1 MLGMGELYA
10 AESWSEL
17 LFVTGIL
24 GGGAAWLAGR
34 AIAGTW
40 RPAWHV
46 VGYMTLLG
54 AAIRF
59 IHFALFDAE
68 LLSPPSYLADTLYVI
83 LVGCLAWRV
92 TRAGQMARQY
102 PWLYERTGPVTW
114 RERAPTG
121 SEAQEDPTK
130 RG

>member
-1 MLGMGELYA
+1 MGELYA
-10 AESWSEL
+10 LESWSEI

-24 GGGAAWLAGR
+24 GGGAAWLSGR

-46 VGYMTLLG
+46 VGYMALLG

-59 IHFALFDAE
+59 FHFALFDAE
-68 LLSPPSYLADTLYVI
+68 LLSPLSYLADTLYVI
-83 LVGCLAWRV
+83 LVGGLAWRV

-102 PWLYERTGPVTW
+102 PWLYERTSPVTW
-114 RERAPTG
+114 RERA
-121 SEAQEDPTK
+121 EAGEEARRDAEK
-130 RG
+130 IG

>member
-1 MLGMGELYA
+1 MGELYA
-10 AESWSEL
+10 LESWSEI

-24 GGGAAWLAGR
+24 GGGAAWLSGR

-46 VGYMTLLG
+46 VGYMALLG

-59 IHFALFDAE
+59 FHFALFDAE
-68 LLSPPSYLADTLYVI
+68 LLSPLSYLADTLYVI
-83 LVGCLAWRV
+83 LVGGLAWRV

-102 PWLYERTGPVTW
+102 PWLYERTSPLTW
-114 RERAPTG
+114 RERA
-121 SEAQEDPTK
+121 EAGEEARQDTEK
-130 RG
+130 IG

>member
-1 MLGMGELYA
+1 MGELYA
-10 AESWSEL
+10 LESWPEI

-24 GGGAAWLAGR
+24 GGGAAWLSGR

-46 VGYMTLLG
+46 VGYMALLG

-59 IHFALFDAE
+59 FHFALFDAE
-68 LLSPPSYLADTLYVI
+68 LLSPLSYLADTLYVI
-83 LVGCLAWRV
+83 LVGGLAWRV

-102 PWLYERTGPVTW
+102 PWLYERTSPVTW
-114 RERAPTG
+114 RERA
-121 SEAQEDPTK
+121 EAGEEARQDAEK
-130 RG
+130 IG

>member
-1 MLGMGELYA
+1 MGELYA
-10 AESWSEL
+10 LESWSEI

-24 GGGAAWLAGR
+24 GGGAAWLSGR

-46 VGYMTLLG
+46 VGYMALLG

-59 IHFALFDAE
+59 FHFALFDAE
-68 LLSPPSYLADTLYVI
+68 LLSPLSYLADTLYVI
-83 LVGCLAWRV
+83 LVGGLAWRV

-102 PWLYERTGPVTW
+102 PWLYERTSPLTW
-114 RERAPTG
+114 RERA
-121 SEAQEDPTK
+121 EAGEEARQDAEK
-130 RG
+130 IG

>member
-1 MLGMGELYA
+1 MGDLYA
-10 AESWSEL
+10 GESWPAI

-40 RPAWHV
+40 RPVLHV
-46 VGYMTLLG
+46 VGYMALLG
-54 AAIRF
+54 AGIRF
-59 IHFALFDAE
+59 VHFALFGAE
-68 LLSPPSYLADTLYVI
+68 LFSPQSYAADALYVI
-83 LVGCLAWRV
+83 LIGCLAWRV

-102 PWLYERTGPVTW
+102 PWLYERTSPLTW
-114 RERAPTG
+114 RERGHTG
-121 SEAQEDPTK
+121 EVRQGGAE

>member
-1 MLGMGELYA
+1 MGELYA
-10 AESWSEL
+10 LESWSEI

-24 GGGAAWLAGR
+24 GGGAAWLSGR

-46 VGYMTLLG
+46 VGYMALLG

-59 IHFALFDAE
+59 FHFALFDAE
-68 LLSPPSYLADTLYVI
+68 LLSPLSYLADTLYVI
-83 LVGCLAWRV
+83 LVGGLAWRV

-102 PWLYERTGPVTW
+102 PWLYERTSPVTW
-114 RERAPTG
+114 RERA
-121 SEAQEDPTK
+121 EAGEEARQDAEK
-130 RG
+130 IG